1 MARVNMG
8 ASLPAINRT
17 NAEGDVPPAT
27 LNGVAPKLTVATSGS
42 PGKKPPGWSALR
54 ALHKDHNLPKKPPS
68 ALAKALVPVKRLA
81 GKVSTVVNTLAVQF
95 VLYCVYVLF
104 FQALIAAVRVKEE
117 VYLTK
122 YLLDNIIEE
131 PISTDGDADNHRQ
144 FMSIANLEDSDMF
157 IEHVLMPAL
166 VGDGLLDGQFKT
178 PVELAETMDNLDWSA
193 GMIIKQSR
201 VAEFPAADCGTYETG
216 AMLRWFVKD
225 QLGACPHANQLWGA
239 DRPLLEECPLSQPH
253 RYSACYPE
261 LSSLGSKVDHL
272 VDKSDFGFN
281 WTHPDEPLHAPWRF
295 FTADELGSNPVGQAS
310 ASTTSSY
317 NSLPNGG
324 FVVVFIPFFSDWLL
338 PDELADSPAGV
349 LDFRPFAYNVSR
361 GATEPKFFCMRL
373 SWNGHQIEQFCD
385 PNDENGRTTGVVLER
400 MVQTWTDMKAA
411 QFIDYKT
418 RIISMT
424 VPVRANHA
432 KVKNRLT
439 MILQLTSLGAVLP
452 SFELQSRVDIVDY
465 EWVFSVLYMN
475 GLLVVFFIVNE
486 GIEAYIDGFG
496 KYFTNM
502 WNLMDWSGFL
512 LFFALFVEFHNL
524 RNSLTD
530 TTCNDGAYMCTMV
543 GYHDDWEQFYYTKQS
558 KFFLSLCS
566 TLQMLKVIKFINV
579 FVPKMALATSVLSH
593 GLGDLSMFTFF
604 FLFSIYAFAQMF
616 YIQLGPY
623 LDSYNDMI
631 SSFFSLFR
639 ALFGD
644 FDIALIMD
652 NSSDYIN
659 AILLILYLFA
669 AIFVLLSIFLTI
681 LGEHQEGVRGEQQ
694 EAKEAGTSAPEYGI
708 FSYIVGGINGEVG
721 YPDHVGLQPG
731 PRRVAARTT

>member
-8 ASLPAINRT
+8 ASLPAINRS
-17 NAEGDVPPAT
+17 NAEGDKPAS
-27 LNGVAPKLTVATSGS
+27 LNGVAANLKVETGGTPVKKL
-42 PGKKPPGWSALR
+42 PGWGALR
-54 ALHKDHNLPKKPPS
+54 ALHKDHNLPKRPPTACEK
-68 ALAKALVPVKRLA
+68 ALAPVKRLF
-81 GKVSTVVNTLAVQF
+81 GKISTVVNTLAVQF

-131 PISTDGDADNHRQ
+131 PISMDGDADNHRQ
-144 FMSIANLEDSDMF
+144 FMSIANFEDSDMF

-166 VGDGLLDGQFKT
+166 VVDGRLDGEFKT
-178 PVELAETMDNLDWSA
+178 PIELAATMDNLDWSA

-201 VAEFPAADCGTYETG
+201 VAGHTANTCRNFEST
-216 AMLRWFVKD
+216 AMMRWYVNEEY
-225 QLGACPHANQLWGA
+225 GPCPHANQLWGV
-239 DRPLLEECPLSQPH
+239 DRPLLEACPLSQPH
-253 RYSACYPE
+253 RFGSCLPE
-261 LSSLGSKVDHL
+261 LSSLGNKVDHL
-272 VDKSDFGFN
+272 VDKADFGTN
-281 WTHPDEPLHAPWRF
+281 WTHPEEPLHAPWKY
-295 FTADELGSNPVGQAS
+295 FTADELGSNPAGQAS

-317 NSLPNGG
+317 NTLPNGG
-324 FVVVFIPFFSDWLL
+324 FVVVFIPFFSAWQL
-338 PDELADSPAGV
+338 PDEIADSPAGV
-349 LDFRPFAYNVSR
+349 MDFRPHAYNVSR
-361 GATEPKFFCMRL
+361 GAAEPNFFCMRL
-373 SWNGHQIEQFCD
+373 SWNGHQVEQFCD
-385 PNDENGRTTGVVLER
+385 PNDEDGRTTGVILER

-411 QFIDYKT
+411 QFMDAKT

-439 MILQLTSLGAVLP
+439 MILQLTSLGGVLP

-465 EWVFSVLYMN
+465 EYVFTVLYMN
-475 GLLVVFFIVNE
+475 GLLVVFFIFNE

-496 KYFTNM
+496 NYFTNM

-524 RNSLTD
+524 RYSLTD
-530 TTCNDGAYMCTMV
+530 STCNDGAYMCTEV
-543 GYHDDWEQFYYTKQS
+543 GYHDDWEQFYYTKQA

-623 LDSYNDMI
+623 LDSYNDMM
-631 SSFFSLFR
+631 SAFFSLFR
-639 ALFGD
+639 ALFSD

-652 NSSDYIN
+652 NSSDYVN
-659 AILLILYLFA
+659 AVLLVLYLFA

-681 LGEHQEGVRGEQQ
+681 LGEHQGHVRDEQR
-694 EAKEAGTSAPEYGI
+694 EAKKAGTSAPEYGI
-708 FSYIVGGINGEVG
+708 FSFLAAGMSGEVNG
-721 YPDHVGLQPG
+721 YL
-731 PRRVAARTT
+731 